1 MPTLNILNPYDIIR
15 CIIIKEENNNLVY
28 TDKGCDMPSEKSY
41 TKLLIKTIF
50 TSGLDDNTDIEIK
63 RKAVLVYI
71 ISIIGII
78 NLVPLSIAAFTKD
91 NLILG
96 SFDLVVAGVL
106 IIILLLL
113 RKKGYHIVFSYI
125 GVSFAGAL
133 FVYLFATG
141 GVNNTGHVWY
151 YTFPLFTLF
160 LLGSKKGALVT
171 SILPLI
177 RKILK
182 YGSSLLLLWY
192 LHYLFLLNI

>member
-1 MPTLNILNPYDIIR
+1 
-15 CIIIKEENNNLVY
+15 
-28 TDKGCDMPSEKSY
+28 MPSEKSY

-50 TSGLDDNTDIEIK
+50 IRGLDDNTDIEIK
-63 RKAVLVYI
+63 RKAILVYI

-91 NLILG
+91 KLILG

-106 IIILLLL
+106 IILLLLL
-113 RKKGYHIVFSYI
+113 RKKGYHIVLSYI
-125 GVSFAGAL
+125 GISFAGAL

-160 LLGSKKGALVT
+160 LLC
-171 SILPLI
+171 
-177 RKILK
+177 
-182 YGSSLLLLWY
+182 
-192 LHYLFLLNI
+192 HLFERF